1 MKLFLSIKPPFLKG
15 CNFMDG
21 ARVINEVVN
30 LAKKRTR
37 ESFGL

>member
-1 MKLFLSIKPPFLKG
+1 
-15 CNFMDG
+15 MDG
-21 ARVINEVVN
+21 AMVINEVVN